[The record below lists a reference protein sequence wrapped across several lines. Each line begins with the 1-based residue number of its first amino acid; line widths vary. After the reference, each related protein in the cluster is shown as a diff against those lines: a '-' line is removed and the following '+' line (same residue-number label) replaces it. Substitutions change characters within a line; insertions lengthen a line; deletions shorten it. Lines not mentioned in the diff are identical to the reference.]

1 MSIYLGYMNV
11 YEKPGYSPVYNFYPT
26 HEYVNK
32 RFEPINESL
41 FPDFC
46 NLFIH
51 FSGKRY
57 DSHLEDHIKD
67 KEFCIIKIDEEDKIK
82 HNDFYNQDKD
92 ITRFGIDFISLT
104 EQNKVFSLNKFN
116 VYPIVT
122 PKNGKE
128 VSFEKDTVIEVEED
142 FPIHNYMKQGLLCYE
157 GEYYGPFELGL
168 RTIDKQL
175 YIKIDQTKNKYTTN
189 KYSLSD
195 DFDDK
200 YDNIL
205 VSTLKGWQYRDFLF
219 VDENY
224 SIETFDYI
232 TDEILLDYYCKSLKQ
247 IPKETSQTDIFSII
261 QKLREISDIFDVDE
275 EIALARKERLN
286 KILTNIEIFK
296 TSNNLLTESIL
307 SIFSI
312 SENKQLK
319 QEIIDQIINNPQFLN
334 NIQGY
339 KIVSDKILER
349 TNELKEL
356 ENKKQELENNVSHLE
371 SKYKEEALSKI
382 DTDKDLDLKIK
393 EKEEQLAIIL
403 RKLNLLDNIDTLEEK
418 NKAQEKIYEDGIY
431 KIRQLQDK
439 LDEKISQTKKSID
452 DILLTN
458 KLDKYI
464 LKKIY
469 DGFEIDELNEEISRY
484 RECVKAILNNKENSM
499 SGKELID
506 YLVNEISSYRPTYNR
521 NMIINILICL
531 NQGFLTVFSGEPG
544 TGKTSICKIVAH
556 VLGLD
561 QNFDSSTE
569 CNSSRFNIVAV
580 EKGWTSKRDL
590 IGYYNP
596 LSKRIEKTNAEL
608 YDGLRILNEEKEH
621 SKFPFIV
628 LMDEANLS
636 PIEYYW
642 ADFVNIS
649 DNQSNELGKIDLGNG
664 ENIYI
669 PQSLRFLATINN
681 DHTVER
687 LSPRIIDRSFVIL
700 LPEEIATSCKMNLN
714 DKYLP
719 VTWDSINKALST
731 SATELNKE
739 SLKILDEIKKIFMSL
754 GEKIS
759 PRTEIMIRKYCLAAQ
774 EHFVSENNIDASII
788 ALDYAIAQKILPRI
802 QGHGEDYREK
812 LCVLKEYCVNN
823 NLNSSAKILENILS
837 FGDSHFMGNYDFF
850 H

>member
-1 MSIYLGYMNV
+1 MAIYLGYMSS
-11 YEKPGYSPVYNFYPT
+11 YERIGYSTVYNFYPT
-26 HEYVNK
+26 HEYINK
-32 RFEPINESL
+32 RFELINESQ
-41 FPDFC
+41 FPDFG
-46 NLFIH
+46 NLFIC
-51 FSGKRY
+51 FSGKKY

-67 KEFCIIKIDEEDKIK
+67 KEFCIIKIREEDKIK
-82 HNDFYNQDKD
+82 HNDFYNEDKD
-92 ITRFGIDFISLT
+92 ISRFGINFISLT
-104 EQNKVFSLNKFN
+104 EQNKVFSLDKFN

-128 VSFEKDTVIEVEED
+128 ISFEKDTVIEVEED
-142 FPIHNYMKQGLLCYE
+142 FPIHNYMRHGLLCYK

-168 RTIDKQL
+168 RTIDNQL
-175 YIKIDQTKNKYTTN
+175 YVKVDQIKNKYITN

-195 DFDDK
+195 DADDE
-200 YDNIL
+200 YDNVL
-205 VSTLKGWQYRDFLF
+205 VSTLNGRSSRDFLF

-224 SIETFDYI
+224 SIESFDYI

-247 IPKETSQTDIFSII
+247 IPKENSKTDIFSVI
-261 QKLREISDIFDVDE
+261 QELRKTSDIFDVDE
-275 EIALARKERLN
+275 KIKIKRKDRLDKLLN
-286 KILTNIEIFK
+286 NIETFK
-296 TSNNLLTESIL
+296 TSDNLLIESIL
-307 SIFSI
+307 SIFSM

-334 NIQGY
+334 NIQSY
-339 KIVSDKILER
+339 KIVANKILEK

-356 ENKKQELENNVSHLE
+356 EDKKQELENNVSSLKN
-371 SKYKEEALSKI
+371 KYKEEALSKI
-382 DTDKDLDLKIK
+382 DTDKDLDSRIK
-393 EKEEQLAIIL
+393 EKKEQLAIIL
-403 RKLNLLDNIDTLEEK
+403 KKLNLLDNIDTLEEK

-469 DGFEIDELNEEISRY
+469 DGFEIDELNEENSRY
-484 RECVKAILNNKENSM
+484 KECTKTIFDSKENPM

-506 YLVNEISSYRPTYNR
+506 YLVNEISLYRPTYSR

-561 QNFDSSTE
+561 QNFDSFTE
-569 CNSSRFNIVAV
+569 CNSSRFNIVSV

-596 LSKRIEKTNAEL
+596 LSKRMEKTNAEL
-608 YDGLRILNEEKEH
+608 YDGLRILNEEKGH

-649 DNQSNELGKIDLGNG
+649 DNQDNELGKIDLGNG

-700 LPEEIATSCKMNLN
+700 LPEEISTNCKTNLN

-719 VTWDSINKALST
+719 VTWDSIKKSLNT
-731 SATELNKE
+731 SAIELNKE
-739 SLKILDEIKKIFMSL
+739 SLKILDETKKIFMSL
-754 GEKIS
+754 VEKIS
-759 PRTEIMIRKYCLAAQ
+759 PRTEIMIRKYCLVAQ
-774 EHFVSENNIDASII
+774 EHFVSENNVDASII
-788 ALDYAIAQKILPRI
+788 ALDYAIAQKILPKI
-802 QGHGEDYREK
+802 QGTGEDYKEK
-812 LCVLKEYCVNN
+812 LCNFKEYCVNN
-823 NLNSSAKILENILS
+823 NLNNSAKIIENILS